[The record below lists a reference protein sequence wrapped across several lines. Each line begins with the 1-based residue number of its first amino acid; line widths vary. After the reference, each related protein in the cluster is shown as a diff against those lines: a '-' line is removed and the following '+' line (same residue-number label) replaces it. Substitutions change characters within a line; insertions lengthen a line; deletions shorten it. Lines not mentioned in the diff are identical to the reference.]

1 MNIVY
6 KTPEA
11 ELAHI
16 DHRTRGDKITLGD
29 DELTL
34 NLSKY
39 EQDDEKHIDICF
51 DATGCLVIGTAT
63 GRKYAAEIDI
73 PARRY
78 TEVEDEGSEDGAS
91 REPVPF
97 DINQCTL
104 TLWATN

>member
-1 MNIVY
+1 MIIIY

-11 ELAHI
+11 ETNHI
-16 DHRTRGDKITLGD
+16 DHSKRGNKLTLGD

-39 EQDDEKHIDICF
+39 EQDDPKHIDICF

-63 GRKYAAEIDI
+63 GRKYVAEIDI

-78 TEVEDEGSEDGAS
+78 TEEVSGEETT
-91 REPVPF
+91 REPVDF
-97 DINQCTL
+97 DINLCTL
-104 TLWATN
+104 TLWAVD